1 MRKELKHH
9 PDQKFVKYLCDGLKN
24 GFDTLIS
31 ALPSDN
37 KICKNLMS
45 AQSQPEE
52 VDKLIEK
59 ELFNEFIEG
68 PFKSPPFHNFRV
80 SPIGIAERKYSGK
93 KRLIIDLSSPHDTGR
108 EDVKT
113 CNSINSLIDKDMCSL
128 TYVKIDDAIRHIKNK
143 GRGAI
148 LCKTDICNAFK
159 LLPIRPDQMPFFMI
173 KWRDSYYVS
182 TRLAFGCRSSPK
194 IFDNL
199 SRAICWIAEN
209 NYDIPIILHLL
220 DDFLTVQSPNSDG
233 DRTMSLLT
241 LIFNKLKVPISV
253 AKTEGPTTVIEYLG
267 VILDSDKM
275 EARLP
280 TDKVNRIIEFIQ
292 WILSKKS
299 CTKRELLQLLGHF
312 NFASRVIMPG
322 RSFVSYLIN
331 VSTSVRELHHFVHLS
346 KEGKEDL
353 FMWLEFLKGWNGV
366 SMFYE
371 DKFTTSEEFRLFT
384 DASSTL
390 GFSAFFQNNW
400 FCAHWP
406 DIIDKDSS
414 MAFRELYPIVAAS
427 VLWGEHWRCKQLVFM
442 CDNEATVNIL
452 NKGRSKCLN
461 IMNLMRKM
469 TWLAA
474 VNNFTFKAKHIPGKY
489 NIIADSLSRF
499 QMKRFR
505 EAAPEANLSP
515 DPCPKASDI
524 FWSRT
529 WKRQ

>member
-1 MRKELKHH
+1 MPE
-9 PDQKFVKYLCDGLKN
+9 
-24 GFDTLIS
+24 
-31 ALPSDN
+31 DN

-45 AQSQPEE
+45 ASSQPEE
-52 VDKLIEK
+52 VDKLLEK
-59 ELFNEFIEG
+59 EISNKFIEG
-68 PFKSPPFHNFRV
+68 PFEIPPFDKFRV

-93 KRLIIDLSSPHDTGR
+93 KRLIVDLSSPHDTGSSN
-108 EDVKT
+108 VPT
-113 CNSINSLIDKDMCSL
+113 CSSINSLIDKEMCSL
-128 TYVKIDDAIRHIKNK
+128 TYVKIDDAISHIKDQ

-173 KWRDSYYVS
+173 QWRKSYYVS

-194 IFDNL
+194 IFDTL
-199 SRAICWIAEN
+199 SQAICWIASN
-209 NYDIPIILHLL
+209 NYNIPIILHLL
-220 DDFLTVQSPNSDG
+220 DDFLTIQSPDSDG

-241 LIFNKLKVPISV
+241 LIFNKLKVPISKP
-253 AKTEGPTTVIEYLG
+253 KTEGPTTALEYLG
-267 VILDSDKM
+267 IILDSEKM

-280 TDKVNRIIEFIQ
+280 TDKIDRIVNFIR
-292 WILSKKS
+292 WILSKSS

-312 NFASRVIMPG
+312 NFASRVIVPG

-331 VSTSVRELHHFVHLS
+331 LSTSVRELHHFVHLS
-346 KEGKEDL
+346 KDCKDDL
-353 FMWLEFLKGWNGV
+353 HMWLDFLLKWNGV

-371 DKFTTSEEFRLFT
+371 DKFTTSEEFKLFT
-384 DASSTL
+384 DASSTR

-400 FCAHWP
+400 FCEVWP
-406 DIIDKDSS
+406 DIIDKDAS

-427 VLWGEHWRCKQLVFM
+427 VLWSKHWSCKQLIFL

-452 NKGRSKCLN
+452 NKGRSKCLD

-474 VNNFTFKAKHIPGKY
+474 LNNFTFKAKHIPGKL

-505 EAAPEANLSP
+505 EAAPEANRHP
-515 DPCPKASDI
+515 DPCPQASDI

-529 WKRQ
+529 WTQQ